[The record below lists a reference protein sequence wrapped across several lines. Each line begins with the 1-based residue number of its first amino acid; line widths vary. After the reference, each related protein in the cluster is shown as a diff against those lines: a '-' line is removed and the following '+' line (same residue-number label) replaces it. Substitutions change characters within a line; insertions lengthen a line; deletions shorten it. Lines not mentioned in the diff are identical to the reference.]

1 VGDLSIYCTKEELES
16 VFCVFGPIRDIRIK
30 CDELTGKNL
39 SYGFIEFESVTSAV
53 NVLTRMN
60 GYVLCGRPMRLDF
73 KILFSLFLL
82 TNFYSPFHRV
92 RWAANKSKKVNEGTT
107 VVNAVKSNETSP
119 VHVTY
124 TTLQVCIFDPLLKC
138 STDDHH
144 FIELAQYN
152 RHRRIIA
159 VDIQ

>member
-1 VGDLSIYCTKEELES
+1 MNTSSSYTLFVGDLSIYCTKEELES
-16 VFCVFGPIRDIRIK
+16 VFNVFGPIRDIRIK

-73 KILFSLFLL
+73 NLKILFSLLCSQI
-82 TNFYSPFHRV
+82 TNLYSSFNRV
-92 RWAANKSKKVNEGTT
+92 RWAANKSKKVNEGPT

-124 TTLQVCIFDPLLKC
+124 TTLQVYIIDPLLNV
-138 STDDHH
+138 S
-144 FIELAQYN
+144 N
-152 RHRRIIA
+152 
-159 VDIQ
+159 